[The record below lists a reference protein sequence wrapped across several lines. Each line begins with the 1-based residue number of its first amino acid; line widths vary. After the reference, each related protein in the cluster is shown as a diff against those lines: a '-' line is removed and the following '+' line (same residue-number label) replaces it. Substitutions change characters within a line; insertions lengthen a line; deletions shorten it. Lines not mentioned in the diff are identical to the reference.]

1 MSVLSGIAGTVAGV
15 IGEGRV
21 DPHPRDSLWDAGEV
35 PRFASVLP
43 YELFDSSGELYSLA
57 NPAGQQDAI
66 GFSIEALCQV
76 GVNAQLEN
84 AIQNLP
90 GLLPEGAGLQ
100 VAMFACASVDSKLAR
115 YARLRPDCSGRG
127 RAEGVFR
134 RLVRR
139 RYDCFS
145 GLDGELRPRD
155 YRLVL
160 SVTLPGQLE
169 SDAAARL
176 RFVRQGLEALM
187 NSCGMPCWTL
197 APGELIGL
205 LAPFLNPESPGRRAY
220 EYDPS
225 QLISD
230 QIVLRDTRLE
240 VASSSL
246 NVSGDGRPHALSVLA
261 ATAYPPA
268 MSLAGMGGLLGDPL
282 RSQLGYRGPFAIVM
296 CCRILSDESARS
308 MAAIRS
314 ARANSNAGSPMA
326 RLAPSYYRRQ
336 MEDWQL
342 ANEVIA
348 SGGGLAHL
356 AHYVLL
362 AAPAGLMASAIESA
376 RSIWRTRGFTLASC
390 EFMQTQGL
398 LATLPMTLT
407 REFADDLRRSGWMS
421 RKTTYNIAHSLP
433 VIGEWKGTRTPAM
446 MMIARRGQLVQ
457 LDLFDSP
464 GNYNAVVAGAS
475 GTGKSVLLN
484 EIACAYLG
492 LGAQVWIIDVG
503 GSYQKLCDLL
513 GGQLIRFQR
522 SSDICLNPFTL
533 VSDIED
539 DMHQLRPL
547 FAQMIGPQ
555 GLGDYQLARLE
566 EAIVRTWEMHGND
579 SRPSHLRQRLQE
591 GARLHSDARLSEMA
605 AMLGAYCRGGS
616 HGRWFDGAANV
627 SFSSD
632 LCLLELEELKAMPEL
647 QAVVLMQLMFLIN
660 QQMYSSR
667 DRRKLVIIDEAWQM
681 LRGEHT
687 TEFIENGFRRARK
700 YNGAFLTATQS
711 VADFFSSSAARAAYA
726 NSDWMLLL
734 AQKSEEIARLRAD
747 GQLLLGAGEQ
757 ELLQSLA
764 TEPGRFAEILV
775 RCEGLGAGVCRL
787 VIDPFAR
794 LLFSS
799 RAGDHQAIEEK
810 RSSGLAIA
818 DAVDAVLAERGQ

>member
-1 MSVLSGIAGTVAGV
+1 M
-15 IGEGRV
+15 IGGEQR
-21 DPHPRDSLWDAGEV
+21 DPHPRDSLWEIDDV

-43 YELFDSSGELYSLA
+43 YELFDSAGEIYSLA
-57 NPAGQQDAI
+57 NPAGHQDAI
-66 GFSIEALCQV
+66 GFCIEALCQV
-76 GVNAQLEN
+76 GVNSQLES
-84 AIQNLP
+84 ALQNLP
-90 GLLPEGAGLQ
+90 GLLPEGACLQ
-100 VAMFACASVDSKLAR
+100 VAMFACTGIERPLAR
-115 YARLRPDCSGRG
+115 YARLRPDAAGSGRADG
-127 RAEGVFR
+127 IFR

-139 RYDCFS
+139 RYECFS

-160 SVTLPGQLE
+160 SVTLPGQLDT
-169 SDAAARL
+169 DAAVRL
-176 RFVRQGLEALM
+176 GAVRQGVEVLM
-187 NSCGMPCWTL
+187 NSCSMPCWTL
-197 APGELIGL
+197 VPEELIGL
-205 LAPFLNPESPGRRAY
+205 LAPFLNPASPGRRAY
-220 EYDPS
+220 EYDPAR
-225 QLISD
+225 LLAD
-230 QIVLRDTRLE
+230 QIVLRDTRIE
-240 VASSSL
+240 IGSSSL
-246 NVSGDGRPHALSVLA
+246 SVSGDGRPHDLAVLA
-261 ATAYPPA
+261 ATTYPAA
-268 MSLAGMGGLLGDPL
+268 MSLAGMGHLIGDPL

-296 CCRILSDESARS
+296 CCRILPEESARS
-308 MAAIRS
+308 MAAVRA
-314 ARANSNAGSPMA
+314 ARANSNASSPMA
-326 RLAPSYYRRQ
+326 RLTPSHYRRQ

-362 AAPAGLMASAIESA
+362 AAPAGELASAVEAA
-376 RSIWRTRGFTLASC
+376 RSIWRTRGFTLAGC

-407 REFADDLRRSGWMS
+407 AEFAGDLRRTGWLG
-421 RKTTYNIAHSLP
+421 RKTTYNIIHSLP
-433 VIGEWKGTRTPAM
+433 IIGEWKGSRTPAM

-457 LDLFDSP
+457 LDIFDSP
-464 GNYNAVVAGAS
+464 GNYNVVVSGSS

-522 SSDICLNPFTL
+522 DCDLCLNPFTF
-533 VSDIED
+533 VSDIET

-566 EAIVRTWEMHGND
+566 EAILRTWEKRGND
-579 SRPSHLRQRLQE
+579 SRPSDLRAQLQE
-591 GARLHSDARLSEMA
+591 GARLHSDARLAEMA
-605 AMLGAYCRGGS
+605 AMLNAYCRGGS
-616 HGRWFDGAANV
+616 YGRWFDGAANV
-627 SFSSD
+627 RFGASF
-632 LCLLELEELKAMPEL
+632 CLLELEELKAMPEL
-647 QAVVLMQLMFLIN
+647 QAVVLMQLVFLIN
-660 QQMYSSR
+660 QQMYASR

-711 VADFFSSSAARAAYA
+711 VADFFSSAAARAAYV
-726 NSDWMLLL
+726 NSDWMMLL

-747 GQLLLGAGEQ
+747 GQLLLAAGEH
-757 ELLQSLA
+757 ELLQSLT

-775 RCEGLGAGVCRL
+775 RCDGLGAGVCRL

-799 RAGDHQAIEEK
+799 RAEDYQAIEKK
-810 RSSGLAIA
+810 RAAGLAIA
-818 DAVDAVLAERGQ
+818 DALESVLAERGQ